1 MGRTKGKTR
10 IHKNITVS
18 QADNYD
24 EYMRQ
29 YYKKVLKKKRAG
41 QRKRRKKK

>member
-10 IHKNITVS
+10 IHKNIRVS
-18 QADNYD
+18 QADDYD

-29 YYKKVLKKKRAG
+29 YYKKVLKKKRTY
-41 QRKRRKKK
+41 QRKRRRRK